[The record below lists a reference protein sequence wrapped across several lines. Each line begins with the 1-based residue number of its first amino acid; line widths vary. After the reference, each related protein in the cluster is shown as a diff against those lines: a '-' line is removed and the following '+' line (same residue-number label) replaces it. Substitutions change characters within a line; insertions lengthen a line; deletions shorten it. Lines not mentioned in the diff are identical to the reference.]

1 MDSVNAR
8 VRDFIAKEVPNWN
21 DEMVAVARFKA
32 FSGQRCDWQPNF
44 LFWRHL
50 IIKIATHFGLLLI
63 RPSQVKNDWFN
74 RGGLTP
80 LCLDQVMSLMYNE
93 GDITR
98 TVDLM
103 DPTSGRFSQLVRKVS
118 NLITRS
124 ATPDIMAEECIIVTS
139 LLKDKAAEVVKHLS
153 ESHWNSSC
161 IITMKKFQDIC
172 GGSDEASV
180 ILRYMSGCKTTQ
192 YLSVHKKEFV
202 EGVKISL
209 SAGALSGISDLD
221 CDILYLI
228 WTTEKLQ
235 QQLNVTDRRYESSR
249 KSALASLRSGNK
261 KLALKFAREMKLV
274 TQSREK
280 CSSLLSRVEEVLGII
295 ADAESTKKVSEAMQI
310 GARAIKENKISV
322 EDVDLCLRDIQESID
337 SQKEVEK
344 SLEQTPSYTDIEDED
359 IEEEFKELELAVG
372 TEAQVPAPEKTI
384 SSAEGRTALE
394 AAECISDALSSL
406 KLSDGPAGK
415 PGVNRVVSE
424 GDKITKNLEMEAA

>member
-1 MDSVNAR
+1 MDSANAR
-8 VRDFIAKEVPNWN
+8 VRDFIAKEVADWD
-21 DEMVAVARFKA
+21 DEVISVARFKA
-32 FSGQRCDWQPNF
+32 FSGQRSDWQASYI
-44 LFWRHL
+44 FWRHL
-50 IIKIATHFGLLLI
+50 IIKIATHFRLLLI
-63 RPSQVKNDWFN
+63 RPSQIKNDWFN

-80 LCLDQVMSLMYNE
+80 LCLDHVLSLMYNE

-98 TVDLM
+98 TADLV

-124 ATPDIMAEECIIVTS
+124 ATPDIMAESSVIVTA

-180 ILRYMSGCKTTQ
+180 ILRYMSGCRTAQ
-192 YLSVHKKEFV
+192 HLSVHKKDFV

-209 SAGALSGISDLD
+209 SAGALSSISDFD
-221 CDILYLI
+221 CDVLYLI

-235 QQLNVTDRRYESSR
+235 QQLDVTDRRYELSR
-249 KSALASLRSGNK
+249 KSALTSLHSGNK
-261 KLALKFAREMKLV
+261 KLALKYARELKLI

-280 CSSLLSRVEEVLGII
+280 CSSLLNRVEEVLGII

-344 SLEQTPSYTDIEDED
+344 ALEQTPSYADIEDED
-359 IEEEFKELELAVG
+359 MEEEFKELELAVG
-372 TEAQVPAPEKTI
+372 KEAQVSSLEKTI
-384 SSAEGRTALE
+384 NSAEGRTALE
-394 AAECISDALSSL
+394 AAEFISDAFSNL
-406 KLSDGPAGK
+406 KLSDRPAGK
-415 PGVNRVVSE
+415 PGITQVVSE
-424 GDKITKNLEMEAA
+424 GDKATKHLEMEAV